1 MICTTHDNKIILEF
15 DIGNYNKD
23 IVDFL
28 TVMEITNKSKA
39 SDSDIDKLAY
49 DVKNSWW
56 NKNKDRLLN
65 ETNN

>member
-1 MICTTHDNKIILEF
+1 MQKFEIKRVFLQEAQ
-15 DIGNYNKD
+15 D

-65 ETNN
+65 ESNN